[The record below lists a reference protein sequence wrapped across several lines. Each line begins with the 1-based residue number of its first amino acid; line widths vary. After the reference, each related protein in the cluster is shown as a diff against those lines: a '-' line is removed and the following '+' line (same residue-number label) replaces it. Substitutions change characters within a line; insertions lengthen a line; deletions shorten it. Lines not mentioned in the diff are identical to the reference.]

1 MYYGSGKRSEKRWKK
16 SKGCGHH
23 HHQHLACDLSWFHA
37 VFPVDGALVLL
48 QARKNGSQGFSGG
61 GCQIYGCDADQEK
74 TAQHP
79 GSEAPSDGFCQS
91 GTKQEKDGLVSL
103 ALSVTLFNALCAFVG
118 GFSME
123 KYVSSMTCA
132 DFIVSTPDYFR
143 FTKAD
148 EFITPEQIEEIAA
161 NTKASLSGTG
171 YAVRKTAYLWMTEDA
186 LRQDYARYENTE
198 QLDSHMSRM
207 EHRGNMV
214 MGDTRIEALD
224 NSLFD
229 KLQVFD
235 GDISPMLKPNN
246 NAIAIAVSLD
256 DYGNLPNPEYYPKVG
271 DTITATYAD
280 DVKYIDSRTGKLC
293 TEDTP
298 EEYLQAK
305 LYGARDVEYT
315 VCALVELPYSMS
327 YRYGGAGYDAV
338 LSVDTA
344 QRDSGGAAIPMLYLF
359 DTADE
364 AGEAETEQ
372 YLSKLT
378 AGEFSPLMYES
389 KDTARSE
396 FAQFRQMFPLLGW
409 LIPMITQRNA
419 AL

>member
-1 MYYGSGKRSEKRWKK
+1 
-16 SKGCGHH
+16 
-23 HHQHLACDLSWFHA
+23 
-37 VFPVDGALVLL
+37 
-48 QARKNGSQGFSGG
+48 
-61 GCQIYGCDADQEK
+61 
-74 TAQHP
+74 
-79 GSEAPSDGFCQS
+79 
-91 GTKQEKDGLVSL
+91 
-103 ALSVTLFNALCAFVG
+103 
-118 GFSME
+118 
-123 KYVSSMTCA
+123 MTCA

-143 FTKAD
+143 YNPAD

-161 NTKASLSGTG
+161 NTKSSLSGTG
-171 YAVRKTAYLWMTEDA
+171 YAVRKPVYLWMTEDA
-186 LRQDYARYENTE
+186 LRQDYARYESAE
-198 QLDSHMSRM
+198 QLDSHMSRL

-235 GDISPMLKPNN
+235 GDISPMLEPDN

-256 DYGNLPNPEYYPKVG
+256 DYGNLRNLE
-271 DTITATYAD
+271 YAD
-280 DVKYIDSRTGKLC
+280 DAKYNDSRTGEL
-293 TEDTP
+293 TEVTP
-298 EEYLQAK
+298 EEYFQEK

-315 VCALVELPYSMS
+315 VCALVNLPNSMS
-327 YRYGGAGYDAV
+327 CRYSGVGYDAV

-364 AGEAETEQ
+364 VDEAEAEQ

-389 KDTARSE
+389 KATARSE
-396 FAQFRQMFPLLGW
+396 FAQYRQMFLLIGGILCAIIGLVGLLNFFNAMMTGILSRRREFAVLQAVGMTNRQLKTMLIYEGLFYAMSSVAVAFILSLAVGPLAGKMLGSMFWFFEYRFTVLPVLLTIPVFLLLGW
-409 LIPMITQRNA
+409 LIPCMMYDNA
-419 AL
+419 AKCSIVDQLRDAQ

>member
-1 MYYGSGKRSEKRWKK
+1 MAARVSPVEATKYTDAMQTKKKQRSTRGAKLHQMAFANLGRNKK
-16 SKGCGHH
+16 KT
-23 HHQHLACDLSWFHA
+23 
-37 VFPVDGALVLL
+37 VLVV
-48 QARKNGSQGFSGG
+48 
-61 GCQIYGCDADQEK
+61 
-74 TAQHP
+74 
-79 GSEAPSDGFCQS
+79 
-91 GTKQEKDGLVSL
+91 VSL

-143 FTKAD
+143 YNPAD

-161 NTKASLSGTG
+161 NTKSSLSGTG

-186 LRQDYARYENTE
+186 LRQDYARYESAE
-198 QLDSHMSRM
+198 QLDSHMSRL

-235 GDISPMLKPNN
+235 GDISPMLEPDN

-256 DYGNLPNPEYYPKVG
+256 DYGNLPNLEYYPKVG

-280 DVKYIDSRTGKLC
+280 DEIYRQPHRRTLHRRYTGGVPSGKIV
-293 TEDTP
+293 
-298 EEYLQAK
+298 A
-305 LYGARDVEYT
+305 GARDVEHT
-315 VCALVELPYSMS
+315 VCALVELPNSMG
-327 YRYGGAGYDAV
+327 YRYGGIGYNAV
-338 LSVDTA
+338 FARGHRTEG
-344 QRDSGGAAIPMLYLF
+344 QRWCSRSDVLPVRHS
-359 DTADE
+359 DEADE
-364 AGEAETEQ
+364 AEAEQ

-378 AGEFSPLMYES
+378 AGEFSPFDGES
-389 KDTARSE
+389 KATARSE
-396 FAQFRQMFPLLGW
+396 FAQFRRCSFWIGGILCAIIGLGT
-409 LIPMITQRNA
+409 LNFFNA
-419 AL
+419 MMTGILSRREFAVLQAVGMTNRQLKPC